1 MKKEKNGKGFLMN
14 VRIKRILSI
23 VLIVAIIILV
33 AEYAAPTT
41 RRKRIDTSNMRG
53 EAPVKIISLNTY
65 ISTKDNYELA
75 YILGGSGNIY
85 VLRCI
90 DGKYDVD
97 LWQPKFWDG
106 IKIADL
112 CANYPTMYAL
122 AMDEDGQL
130 YIWDKEYDFTTDSKK
145 EQWNISRIDDIPKV
159 TDIFAAYN
167 QFVIVTEDGDVYRWY
182 PKDNPCPVIEEMER
196 LDVEQP
202 ILYVAATR
210 EELLILDRDHVLWS
224 VENGTSKCL
233 QKDVLN
239 IAQGSV
245 AGFAVQ
251 TTNNEINVYNM
262 LSLERDYEKTTF
274 ADRYEVSRIAFEG
287 DISSLAVSSSA
298 AVVCIDGDKLYRW
311 GRKSPKI
318 LFGAY
323 PAHIETYETP
333 VRINIDI
340 PQYYTLVG
348 HDMIYVDDQNK
359 MFAMI
364 QN

>member
-1 MKKEKNGKGFLMN
+1 MN
-14 VRIKRILSI
+14 TRTKRLVSVVI
-23 VLIVAIIILV
+23 IVAAVLLIAV
-33 AEYAAPTT
+33 NAVPTT

-53 EAPVKIISLNTY
+53 EVPVKIISLNGH
-65 ISTKDNYELA
+65 ISTEDNYELA
-75 YILGGSGNIY
+75 YILGDSGNIY
-85 VLRCI
+85 ELRCI
-90 DGKYDVD
+90 EGKYDVD
-97 LWQPKFWDG
+97 LWQPEFWDG
-106 IKIADL
+106 IRITDL
-112 CANYPTMYAL
+112 CMNYPMMYAL

-130 YIWDKEYDFTTDSKK
+130 YIWNKEYGYDPYTAEQIRK
-145 EQWNISRIDDIPKV
+145 EQWNISRIGDIPKV
-159 TDIFAAYN
+159 TAIFAAYN
-167 QFVIVTEDGDVYRWY
+167 QFVIVTESEDVYRWY
-182 PKDNPCPVIEEMER
+182 PKDQPCPDIEEMER
-196 LDVEQP
+196 LDVEQI
-202 ILYVAATR
+202 ILNVAATK

-233 QKDVLN
+233 QEDVLN
-239 IAQGSV
+239 LVQGSA

-251 TTNNEINVYNM
+251 TTDNEINVYNM
-262 LSLERDYEKTTF
+262 LLLGRDYEKATF

-287 DISSLAVSSSA
+287 DISSLSVSGRA

-311 GRKSPKI
+311 GRKAPKV

-333 VRINIDI
+333 VKINIDT

-348 HDMIYVDDQNK
+348 HDMIYVDDQNN